1 MKKELLRFFSILGVL
16 IGSSSLKAQ
25 DTHLQELYSKVPNS
39 IRAFETMS
47 FDQRFLYKEEL
58 TQRSGNSFY
67 TLLENEVG
75 KYGTE
80 TLELSETISIM
91 GKPLR
96 RNIDSS
102 INLTNAIRTCGFD
115 RLSSFIDFKEKNQQ
129 NEKGFLTDKTDTY
142 KSALFAEYM
151 VLSEASGL
159 FEVDEW
165 INFRRKINDEFWEYN
180 KTHEHPITL
189 RLYRQRLLER
199 SRAN

>member
-1 MKKELLRFFSILGVL
+1 MASQLEEAKERVKKVL
-16 IGSSSLKAQ
+16 STL
-25 DTHLQELYSKVPNS
+25 N
-39 IRAFETMS
+39 
-47 FDQRFLYKEEL
+47 KEEL

-115 RLSSFIDFKEKNQQ
+115 RLSCFIDFKEKNQQ

-189 RLYRQRLLER
+189 RLYRQRLLE
-199 SRAN
+199 